1 MKKRLVVIALLLI
14 ISLIVPYVNAG
25 FFDFFKKLQKSP
37 SQQTD
42 ITIQVGNVAPI
53 ILNVQSIPTVN
64 LLQGTT
70 KDVIFNFTARDNN
83 GVSDLNDASALAK
96 FNKTGEP
103 LRTGSCIL
111 VETVGSNKKYQCTV
125 QMQYFDDNEEWS
137 INVSIKDIAGLSGED
152 STTSFTV
159 ALLKDISINPITTN
173 FPVVDPGGTNIISS
187 QDTEITNN
195 GNFDAPLD
203 GTLSVTSYNLTGL
216 TNPSEFIPAINFN
229 ISGLSGKSTVCA
241 TGTNLSDETSV
252 SIAGIS
258 LARGAVGN
266 TENLTYCLTSVP
278 IISSQSYSTT
288 GIGSQPWVIGI

>member
-1 MKKRLVVIALLLI
+1 MKKRLVVITLLI
-14 ISLIVPYVNAG
+14 IMSLIVPYVNAG

-42 ITIQVGNVAPI
+42 ITIQVGNVAPM
-53 ILNVQSIPTVN
+53 ILSVQSIPAVT
-64 LLQGTT
+64 LLAGTT

-111 VETVGSNKKYQCTV
+111 AETMGSNKKYQCTV
-125 QMQYFDDNEEWS
+125 QMQYFDDNGAWS
-137 INVSIKDIAGLSGED
+137 VNVSIKDLAGLSGED
-152 STTSFTV
+152 SATLFTV
-159 ALLKDISINPITTN
+159 SQLSDISINPTVIN
-173 FPVVDPGGTNIISS
+173 FPVVAPGGTNIISS
-187 QDTEITNN
+187 QQTETTNN
-195 GNFDAPLD
+195 GNFEVPLD
-203 GTLSVTSYNLTGL
+203 GPLSITSYNLTGL
-216 TNPSEFIPAINFN
+216 TTPSEYIPAMNFN
-229 ISGLSGKSTVCA
+229 ISGLAGAGTACT
-241 TGTNLSDETSV
+241 TGTKLADEISTT
-252 SIAGIS
+252 ILGTS

-288 GIGSQPWVIGI
+288 GAGSQAWVIGI